1 MNNLLFQNHRH
12 TIGRLTAA
20 LTGCC
25 LSIGF
30 LFPGAGCQK
39 KITAANAI
47 DPIETSAAAK
57 TGVSPNLSAPIHT
70 SMVLF
75 NGGNEGADGV
85 SIYHSFRI
93 PSIVRTNNGTLIAFA
108 EGRRWSPS
116 DYGDINLVFKR
127 STNNGTTW
135 SALGE
140 IAANGAG
147 TWGNPT
153 AVYDGSK
160 GANGRVWIFMN
171 WNDQYKTQISDFT
184 QWGDRRVFTAYS
196 DDHGVTWSTPVDM
209 TATLTPSNY
218 KWDAM
223 GPGIGIQT
231 VAGPHPGRLIIP
243 AYGRN
248 IYSDDH
254 GTTWS
259 CQVVPGAKH
268 ESTIV
273 EQMNGSL
280 LRNDRPSDAEWAVA
294 NRRVKAIGSIES
306 GFSSFTA
313 DPALSD
319 PKCEGSI
326 VRYNTDNPARII
338 FLNPN
343 STSKRC
349 NMTARISY
357 DDGATW
363 PISRPVYDWNTCDYN
378 AIEAGNNIA
387 KGGYSSM
394 IKTGDFAVGALIE
407 INEGLSDNSTSHKSI
422 EFHKFNLG
430 WIVNGATEP

>member
-1 MNNLLFQNHRH
+1 MKSFFYQNGSTSHAAGVSCILLM
-12 TIGRLTAA
+12 T
-20 LTGCC
+20 
-25 LSIGF
+25 LSM
-30 LFPGAGCQK
+30 GACQK
-39 KITAANAI
+39 RMTASGSPDAL
-47 DPIETSAAAK
+47 K
-57 TGVSPNLSAPIHT
+57 TTGTTVATPKLSAPIHN
-70 SMVLF
+70 SLLLF
-75 NGGNEGADGV
+75 NGGNEGAGGV
-85 SIYHSFRI
+85 TTYHSFRI
-93 PSIVRTNNGTLIAFA
+93 PSIVGTSNGTLIAFA

-116 DYGDINLVFKR
+116 DYGDINLVCKR
-127 STNNGTTW
+127 STDNGASW
-135 SALGE
+135 SALRE
-140 IAANGAG
+140 VSAAGAG

-153 AVYDGSK
+153 AVYDRDS
-160 GANGRVWIFMN
+160 GRVWLFMS

-184 QWGDRRVFTAYS
+184 QWGDRRVFSTYS
-196 DDHGVTWSTPVDM
+196 DDDGISWSAPVDR
-209 TATLTPSNY
+209 TSVLTPSNY
-218 KWDAM
+218 LWDAM

-231 VAGPHPGRLIIP
+231 TANHPGRLIIP

-254 GTTWS
+254 GVTWS
-259 CQVVPGAKH
+259 YQLIAGGKH

-273 EQMNGSL
+273 ELMNGNL
-280 LRNDRPSDAEWAVA
+280 LRNDRPSDAEWATSES
-294 NRRVKAIGSIES
+294 RRKAVGTIDG
-306 GFSSFTA
+306 GFGAFTSDA
-313 DPALSD
+313 GLPD

-338 FLNPN
+338 FLNPDN
-343 STSKRC
+343 TSKRC

-363 PISRPVYDWNTCDYN
+363 PISRPIFDWNTCDYT

-394 IKTGDFAVGALIE
+394 IKTADFAVGALIE
-407 INEGLSDNSTSHKSI
+407 INEDLSNSSTSHKSI

>member
-1 MNNLLFQNHRH
+1 MKSFLHQN
-12 TIGRLTAA
+12 ILWA
-20 LTGCC
+20 
-25 LSIGF
+25 LSIVA
-30 LFPGAGCQK
+30 LSMGACDK
-39 KITAANAI
+39 RITASGPAGTLK
-47 DPIETSAAAK
+47 TSGTTTAVAPK
-57 TGVSPNLSAPIHT
+57 LSAPIHN
-70 SMVLF
+70 SLVLF
-75 NGGNEGADGV
+75 NGGDEGAGGV
-85 SIYHSFRI
+85 TTYHSFRI
-93 PSIVRTNNGTLIAFA
+93 PSIVRTSNGTLVAFA

-116 DYGDINLVFKR
+116 DYGDINLVCKR
-127 STNNGTTW
+127 STDNGASW
-135 SALGE
+135 SALRE
-140 IAANGAG
+140 VSAAGAG

-153 AVYDGSK
+153 AVYDRDS
-160 GANGRVWIFMN
+160 GRIWLFMS

-184 QWGDRRVFTAYS
+184 QWGDRRVFTTYS
-196 DDHGVTWSTPVDM
+196 DDDGVSWSTPVDR
-209 TATLTPSNY
+209 TSVLTPSNY
-218 KWDAM
+218 IWDAM

-231 VAGPHPGRLIIP
+231 TANHPGRLIIP

-254 GTTWS
+254 GLTWS
-259 CQVVPGAKH
+259 YQLIAGGKH

-273 EQMNGSL
+273 ELMNGNL
-280 LRNDRPSDAEWAVA
+280 LRNDRPSDAEWTTAMSRRKAV
-294 NRRVKAIGSIES
+294 GTIE
-306 GFSSFTA
+306 GGFGAFSSDA
-313 DPALSD
+313 GLPD

-338 FLNPN
+338 FLNPDN
-343 STSKRC
+343 TSKRC

-363 PISRPVYDWNTCDYN
+363 PISRPIFDWNTCDYN

-394 IKTGDFAVGALIE
+394 IKTADFAVGALIE

>member
-1 MNNLLFQNHRH
+1 MRSFFHQNSLL
-12 TIGRLTAA
+12 A
-20 LTGCC
+20 
-25 LSIGF
+25 LSIVT
-30 LFPGAGCQK
+30 LAMGACQK
-39 KITAANAI
+39 RINASGSADILKAASTTTALV
-47 DPIETSAAAK
+47 PK
-57 TGVSPNLSAPIHT
+57 LSAPIHN
-70 SMVLF
+70 SLVLF
-75 NGGNEGADGV
+75 NGGNEGAGGV
-85 SIYHSFRI
+85 TTYHSFRI
-93 PSIVRTNNGTLIAFA
+93 PSIVRTSNGTLIAFA

-116 DYGDINLVFKR
+116 DYGDINLVCKR
-127 STNNGTTW
+127 STDNGATW
-135 SALGE
+135 SALRE
-140 IAANGAG
+140 VSAAGAG

-153 AVYDGSK
+153 AVYDRDS
-160 GANGRVWIFMN
+160 GRVWLFMS

-184 QWGDRRVFTAYS
+184 QWGDRRVFTTYS
-196 DDHGVTWSTPVDM
+196 DDDGLTWSAPVDR
-209 TATLTPSNY
+209 TSALTPSTY
-218 KWDAM
+218 LWDAM

-231 VAGPHPGRLIIP
+231 VTGHPGRLIIP

-254 GTTWS
+254 GANWS
-259 CQVVPGAKH
+259 YQLIAGGKH

-273 EQMNGSL
+273 ELMNGNL
-280 LRNDRPSDAEWAVA
+280 LRNDRPSDAEWASA
-294 NRRVKAIGSIES
+294 MSRRKAVGTIES
-306 GFSSFTA
+306 GFGAFTSDA
-313 DPALSD
+313 GLPD

-343 STSKRC
+343 STGKRC

-357 DDGATW
+357 DDGVTW
-363 PISRPVYDWNTCDYN
+363 PISRPIYDWNTCDYT

-394 IKTGDFAVGALIE
+394 IKTADFAVGALIE
-407 INEGLSDNSTSHKSI
+407 INEGLSNNSTSNKSI

>member
-1 MNNLLFQNHRH
+1 MKSFYVARFSCILV
-12 TIGRLTAA
+12 LT
-20 LTGCC
+20 
-25 LSIGF
+25 LS
-30 LFPGAGCQK
+30 LGACEK
-39 KITAANAI
+39 RITASG
-47 DPIETSAAAK
+47 PSGTLKTTSTTTAVAPK
-57 TGVSPNLSAPIHT
+57 LSAPIHN
-70 SMVLF
+70 SLVLF
-75 NGGNEGADGV
+75 NGGNEGAGGV
-85 SIYHSFRI
+85 ATYHSFRI
-93 PSIVRTNNGTLIAFA
+93 PSIVRTSNGTLVAFA

-116 DYGDINLVFKR
+116 DYGDINLVCKR
-127 STNNGTTW
+127 STDNGASW
-135 SALGE
+135 SALRE
-140 IAANGAG
+140 VSAAGAG

-153 AVYDGSK
+153 AVYDRDS
-160 GANGRVWIFMN
+160 GRIWLFMS

-184 QWGDRRVFTAYS
+184 QWGDRRVFTTYS
-196 DDHGVTWSTPVDM
+196 DDDGVSWSAPVDR
-209 TATLTPSNY
+209 TSVLTPSNY
-218 KWDAM
+218 LWDAM

-231 VAGPHPGRLIIP
+231 AANHPGRLIIP

-254 GTTWS
+254 GLTWS
-259 CQVVPGAKH
+259 YQLIAGGKH

-273 EQMNGSL
+273 ELMNGNL
-280 LRNDRPSDAEWAVA
+280 LRNDRPSDAEWATA
-294 NRRVKAIGSIES
+294 MSRRKAVGTIEG
-306 GFSSFTA
+306 GFGAFTSDA
-313 DPALSD
+313 GLPD

-338 FLNPN
+338 FLNPDN
-343 STSKRC
+343 TSKRC

-363 PISRPVYDWNTCDYN
+363 PISRAIFDWNTCDYT

-394 IKTGDFAVGALIE
+394 IKTADFAVGALIE

>member
-1 MNNLLFQNHRH
+1 MNFTLLSK
-12 TIGRLTAA
+12 TGRRAGPLCCIAA
-20 LTGCC
+20 FFFIVGNSC
-25 LSIGF
+25 G
-30 LFPGAGCQK
+30 K
-39 KITAANAI
+39 KITA
-47 DPIETSAAAK
+47 IEAGDGAVTAPRLA
-57 TGVSPNLSAPIHT
+57 TPIHT

-75 NGGNEGADGV
+75 NGGNEGGGGV
-85 SIYHSFRI
+85 STYHSFRI
-93 PSIVRTNNGTLIAFA
+93 PSIVKTNNGTLIAFV

-116 DYGDINLVFKR
+116 DYGDINLVYKR
-127 STNNGTTW
+127 STDNGVTW

-140 IAANGAG
+140 IAANGPG

-153 AVYDGSK
+153 AVYDWKK
-160 GANGRVWIFMN
+160 GPNGRVWVFMN
-171 WNDQYKTQISDFT
+171 WNDSAKHQISDFT
-184 QWGDRRVFTAYS
+184 TWGDRRVYSSYS
-196 DDHGVTWSTPVDM
+196 DDHGVTWSTPVDR
-209 TATLTPSNY
+209 TAALTPSTY

-231 VAGPHPGRLIIP
+231 VAGDHPGRLIIP

-248 IYSDDH
+248 IYSNDS
-254 GTTWS
+254 GTTWQYQLLS
-259 CQVVPGAKH
+259 GGKH

-273 EQMNGSL
+273 EQLNGTL
-280 LRNDRPSDAEWAVA
+280 LRNDRPNNTEWTTAK
-294 NRRVKAIGSIES
+294 RRVKATGSITG
-306 GFSSFTA
+306 GFGAWAA
-313 DPALSD
+313 DAALTD
-319 PKCEGSI
+319 PMCEGSI
-326 VRYNTDNPARII
+326 VRYNTDAPARII

-343 STSKRC
+343 SDSKRC

-363 PISRPVYDWNTCDYN
+363 PISRPIFDWNTCDYN

-394 IKTGDFAVGALIE
+394 IKTADFAVGALIE

-430 WIVNGATEP
+430 WIVNGAIEP

>member
-1 MNNLLFQNHRH
+1 MKSFFHQNSLLALSIVTLSLGACQKRINASGSADILQ
-12 TIGRLTAA
+12 TASTTTAA
-20 LTGCC
+20 A
-25 LSIGF
+25 
-30 LFPGAGCQK
+30 PK
-39 KITAANAI
+39 
-47 DPIETSAAAK
+47 
-57 TGVSPNLSAPIHT
+57 LSAPIHN
-70 SMVLF
+70 SLLLF
-75 NGGNEGADGV
+75 NGGNEGAGGV
-85 SIYHSFRI
+85 TTYHSFRI
-93 PSIVRTNNGTLIAFA
+93 PSIVRTSNGTLIAFA

-116 DYGDINLVFKR
+116 DYGDINLVCKR
-127 STNNGTTW
+127 STDNGATW
-135 SALGE
+135 SALRE
-140 IAANGAG
+140 VSAAGAG

-153 AVYDGSK
+153 AVYDRDS
-160 GANGRVWIFMN
+160 GRVWLFMS

-184 QWGDRRVFTAYS
+184 QWGDRRVFTTYS
-196 DDHGVTWSTPVDM
+196 DDNGLTWSTPVDR
-209 TATLTPSNY
+209 TSALTPSTY
-218 KWDAM
+218 LWDAM

-231 VAGPHPGRLIIP
+231 VTGHPGRLIIP

-254 GTTWS
+254 GASWS
-259 CQVVPGAKH
+259 YQLIAGGKH

-273 EQMNGSL
+273 ELMNGNL
-280 LRNDRPSDAEWAVA
+280 LRNDRPSDAEWSSAMSRRKAV
-294 NRRVKAIGSIES
+294 GTIES
-306 GFSSFTA
+306 GFGAFSSDA
-313 DPALSD
+313 GLPD

-343 STSKRC
+343 STGKRC

-363 PISRPVYDWNTCDYN
+363 PISRPIYDWNTCDYN

-394 IKTGDFAVGALIE
+394 IKTADFAVGALIE
-407 INEGLSDNSTSHKSI
+407 INEGLSNSSTSNKSI

>member
-1 MNNLLFQNHRH
+1 MKSFFHQN
-12 TIGRLTAA
+12 
-20 LTGCC
+20 
-25 LSIGF
+25 GF
-30 LFPGAGCQK
+30 LCYAAGVSCILLMTLSMGACQK
-39 KITAANAI
+39 RMTASGSPDAL
-47 DPIETSAAAK
+47 K
-57 TGVSPNLSAPIHT
+57 TTGTTTVATPKLSAPIHN
-70 SMVLF
+70 SLVLF
-75 NGGNEGADGV
+75 NGGNEGAGGV
-85 SIYHSFRI
+85 TSYHSFRI
-93 PSIVRTNNGTLIAFA
+93 PSIVRTSNGTLVAFA

-116 DYGDINLVFKR
+116 DYGDINLVCKR
-127 STNNGTTW
+127 STDNGVSW
-135 SALGE
+135 SALRE
-140 IAANGAG
+140 VSAAGAG

-153 AVYDGSK
+153 AVYDRDS
-160 GANGRVWIFMN
+160 GRIWLFMS

-184 QWGDRRVFTAYS
+184 QWGDRRVYTTYS
-196 DDHGVTWSTPVDM
+196 DDDGISWSAPVDR
-209 TATLTPSNY
+209 TSVLTPSNY
-218 KWDAM
+218 LWDAM

-231 VAGPHPGRLIIP
+231 TANHPGRLIIP

-254 GTTWS
+254 GLTWS
-259 CQVVPGAKH
+259 YQLIAGGKH

-273 EQMNGSL
+273 ELMNGNL
-280 LRNDRPSDAEWAVA
+280 LRNDRPSDAEWATA
-294 NRRVKAIGSIES
+294 MRRRKAVGTIDG
-306 GFSSFTA
+306 GFGAFTSDA
-313 DPALSD
+313 GLPD

-338 FLNPN
+338 FLNPDN
-343 STSKRC
+343 TSKRC

-363 PISRPVYDWNTCDYN
+363 PISRPIFDWNTCDYN
-378 AIEAGNNIA
+378 AIEVGNNIA

-394 IKTGDFAVGALIE
+394 IKTADFAVGALIE